1 MHKTRQLGQLSL
13 AFGQAPSICSPV
25 CPVKQKR
32 GISMAGRHKAGGQ
45 ICRVTDVGPG
55 RWDPGRER
63 EWEPESL
70 LQRKEALSGS

>member
-1 MHKTRQLGQLSL
+1 
-13 AFGQAPSICSPV
+13 
-25 CPVKQKR
+25 
-32 GISMAGRHKAGGQ
+32 MAGRHKAGGQ

-70 LQRKEALSGS
+70 LQRKEALSGSWSHQRHSGQS